1 VECTFERVLIRED
14 VSTDVALVTRVLAHH
29 RALAVGGRV
38 AVRAGEVVYIAG
50 RRAAAGTASRYDVA
64 AVWLVDG
71 YVLHGEVPEDIDRYL
86 WIFRSRPDVTCT
98 AISSDGAV
106 VTGSSARECAAA
118 ALLRIKPELA
128 GRSPADIWE
137 TAESEARANGAL
149 VSL

>member
-1 VECTFERVLIRED
+1 VLIRED
-14 VSTDVALVTRVLAHH
+14 VSTEVALVTRVLAHH
-29 RALAVGGRV
+29 RALGVDGRV

-50 RRAAAGTASRYDVA
+50 RRAAARTASRYDVA

-86 WIFRSRPDVTCT
+86 QMFKTHPGVSGV
-98 AISSDGAV
+98 ALSSDGAV

-118 ALLRIKPELA
+118 VLLRVKPEFA
-128 GRSPADIWE
+128 ERSPADIWE
-137 TAESEARANGAL
+137 TAENEARADGVL